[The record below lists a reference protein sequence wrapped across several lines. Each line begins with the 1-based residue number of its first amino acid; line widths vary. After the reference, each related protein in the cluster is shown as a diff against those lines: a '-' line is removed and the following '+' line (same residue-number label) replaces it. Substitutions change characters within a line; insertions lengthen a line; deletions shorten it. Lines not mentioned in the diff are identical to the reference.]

1 MKVLVAHNR
10 YRSELPSGENVA
22 VDEEISALAEAGV
35 QVVPYLRSSDEIPRL
50 PPLRKAAVPFL
61 PIHSPAAVADVRRL
75 VGEHRVDVLHL
86 HNPYPFISLSVVRAA
101 HDLGVPVVVT
111 LHNHRHS
118 CVRGSYF
125 RDGHACTLCQGR
137 TVPWPAV
144 QHGCYR
150 DSRVQSVPMVA
161 ALAVH
166 RRDQR
171 AVDRWIA
178 LSDPVAESIVASGL
192 TTPERVVVRP
202 NSVRDPG
209 PAGPPG
215 RGLLFVGRLT
225 AEKGVPVLLDAW
237 ERAGRPFGTLT
248 IVGEGPSADLAA
260 AAARDDRSV
269 RVLGRLDPAAVAAE
283 IRSAAVVV

>member
-10 YRSELPSGENVA
+10 YRSVLPSGENVA
-22 VDEEISALAEAGV
+22 VDDEINALAAAGV
-35 QVVPYLRSSDEIPRL
+35 HVVPYLRSSDDIPGL
-50 PPLRKAAVPFL
+50 PLAGKLAVPFL

-75 VGEHRVDVLHL
+75 VRKHHVDVLHL

-101 HDLGVPVVVT
+101 HRLGVPVVVT

-137 TVPWPAV
+137 TLPWPAV

-150 DSRVQSVPMVA
+150 DSRLQSVPMVV
-161 ALAVH
+161 ALAAH

-178 LSDPVAESIVASGL
+178 LSDPVARSIQASGL

-209 PAGPPG
+209 PAGPPAPP
-215 RGLLFVGRLT
+215 RCCC
-225 AEKGVPVLLDAW
+225 
-237 ERAGRPFGTLT
+237 
-248 IVGEGPSADLAA
+248 
-260 AAARDDRSV
+260 
-269 RVLGRLDPAAVAAE
+269 
-283 IRSAAVVV
+283 